1 MQISVRRANS
11 AKIPRGL
18 DRCRLEPETSAM
30 IQQEA
35 IEVFTAMINGG
46 RSFQHA
52 LQAVFLS
59 GMNAAR
65 PDVARASAAEK
76 KSTNQAV

>member
-18 DRCRLEPETSAM
+18 DRCRLEPETSVM

-35 IEVFTAMINGG
+35 IEVFTTMVNSG

-59 GMNAAR
+59 GMSAAR
-65 PDVARASAAEK
+65 NAMHDA
-76 KSTNQAV
+76 

>member
-1 MQISVRRANS
+1 
-11 AKIPRGL
+11 
-18 DRCRLEPETSAM
+18 M

-35 IEVFTAMINGG
+35 IEVFTAVVNSG

-65 PDVARASAAEK
+65 EAMRDA
-76 KSTNQAV
+76 

>member
-1 MQISVRRANS
+1 MQIIVRRANS

-65 PDVARASAAEK
+65 ETMK
-76 KSTNQAV
+76 

>member
-18 DRCRLEPETSAM
+18 ARCRLDPETSAM
-30 IQQEA
+30 IQREA
-35 IEVFTAMINGG
+35 IEVFTAMVNSGH
-46 RSFQHA
+46 SFQYA

-65 PDVARASAAEK
+65 EAMHDA
-76 KSTNQAV
+76 

>member
-1 MQISVRRANS
+1 MQINIRRANS
-11 AKIPRGL
+11 AKTPRDL
-18 DRCRLEPETSAM
+18 ASVRLEPETSAM

-35 IEVFTAMINGG
+35 IEVFTAMTNSG

-59 GMNAAR
+59 GMRAAIIT
-65 PDVARASAAEK
+65 EK
-76 KSTNQAV
+76 GE

>member
-11 AKIPRGL
+11 AKVPRGL
-18 DRCRLEPETSAM
+18 NSGRIEPETSAM

-35 IEVFTAMINGG
+35 IEVFTVMVNSG

-65 PDVARASAAEK
+65 EAMRDA
-76 KSTNQAV
+76 